1 VLLTQKKAPGARPDR
16 FPLIVEAVNHLKIR
30 SCLIDG
36 EAVCCDG
43 DGLASFTPLR
53 GRRDDARV
61 FLYAFDLIELDGE
74 DMRRTPVGGPLGGA
88 GKAPAQVPAG
98 PEDERAPGRA
108 RRRGL
113 PARLVMGLEGIVS
126 KRIGS
131 RYRSGRSPD
140 WLKSKNPSA
149 PAVRRDNA
157 GHAAPAPPISAI
169 NSRRHASSFRAAAQH
184 RTGSSAPA
192 AGPNLFVH
200 VRAYQQAG
208 PPELRARRT
217 VKRCQLQRAAVHA
230 LAAVGQQRHWY
241 YSISSSARTNS
252 IGEISRPSALAV
264 RRLMISSSLVGNSM
278 GRSETGVPR
287 SIL

>member
-1 VLLTQKKAPGARPDR
+1 
-16 FPLIVEAVNHLKIR
+16 
-30 SCLIDG
+30 
-36 EAVCCDG
+36 
-43 DGLASFTPLR
+43 
-53 GRRDDARV
+53 
-61 FLYAFDLIELDGE
+61 
-74 DMRRTPVGGPLGGA
+74 MRRTPVGGPLGGA

-169 NSRRHASSFRAAAQH
+169 NSRRHASSFRAAVEPWSPLDSK
-184 RTGSSAPA
+184 RPDD
-192 AGPNLFVH
+192 GPNLFVH